1 MSEAENPG
9 DLYFAVFN
17 EIAIIA
23 QLSGRLLER
32 HLPEGFTTNHFGVL
46 NHLTRLGDGRTPLDI
61 ARAFQLPK
69 TTMTHVLAG
78 LEKAGLIRFAANPRD
93 GRSKCVFLT
102 DQGRAFHARAIA
114 SLGPDIGAMA
124 QAIPPAHMAAL
135 RPRLAAL
142 RIWLDAERDT
152 QA

>member
-1 MSEAENPG
+1 LPEADQVG

-32 HLPEGFTTNHFGVL
+32 HLPEGFTTNHFGVI
-46 NHLTRLGDGRTPLDI
+46 NHLTRLGDGRTPLEI
-61 ARAFQLPK
+61 ARAFQVPK

-78 LEKAGLIRFAANPRD
+78 LEKASLIRFAANPRD

-102 DQGRAFHARAIA
+102 EAGRAFHTKAIA
-114 SLGPDIGAMA
+114 SLQPDIAAMA
-124 QAIPPAHMAAL
+124 RAIPPAQMAAL
-135 RPRLAAL
+135 RPQLSAL
-142 RIWLDAERDT
+142 RVWLDAERDG
-152 QA
+152 